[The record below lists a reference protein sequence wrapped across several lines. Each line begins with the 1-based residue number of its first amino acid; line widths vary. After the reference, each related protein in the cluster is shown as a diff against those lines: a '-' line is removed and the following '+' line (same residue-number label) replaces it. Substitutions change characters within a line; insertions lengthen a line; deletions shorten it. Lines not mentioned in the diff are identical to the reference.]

1 MSEHCEWFTSRSSA
15 DRLSSIDRSPSTN
28 LFLRDSCAC
37 TCERCITTVLHN
49 SAETLNHMY
58 ETHVRSCVSSHG
70 EGIFADE
77 GLVVS
82 GYKYVVRA
90 KHEAT
95 ECVN

>member
-1 MSEHCEWFTSRSSA
+1 
-15 DRLSSIDRSPSTN
+15 
-28 LFLRDSCAC
+28 
-37 TCERCITTVLHN
+37 
-49 SAETLNHMY
+49 MY